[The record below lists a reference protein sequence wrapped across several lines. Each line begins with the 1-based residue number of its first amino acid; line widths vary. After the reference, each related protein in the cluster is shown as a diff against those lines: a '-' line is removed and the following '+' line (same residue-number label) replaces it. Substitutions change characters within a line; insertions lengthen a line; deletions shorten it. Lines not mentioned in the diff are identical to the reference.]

1 MSLLNNLKSSKSKS
15 AGNKKSYTLPEIV
28 GILYL
33 INALQGQKDWKHIL
47 SEKTGRSK
55 HSLQYK
61 FFEGRVGFT
70 DPKTGEVEET
80 TRSVAKYATMEELF
94 EAHGKVFTQEL
105 QDQYI
110 ENYLKQLNGEV
121 VAVDLNDVEVAS

>member
-61 FFEGRVGFT
+61 FFEGQVAFT
-70 DPKTGEVEET
+70 DPKTGEVKET
-80 TRSVAKYATMEELF
+80 IRSVAKYNTIEELF
-94 EAHGKVFTQEL
+94 ADHSVQWSQEL
-105 QDQYI
+105 EDSYI